1 MEFMPEDTQLNEQDV
16 HQSNMYN
23 IEKNRK
29 LPMFNKYLMT
39 YPLEDILLNH

>member
-23 IEKNRK
+23 IEKTGN
-29 LPMFNKYLMT
+29 YLCST
-39 YPLEDILLNH
+39 NTL